1 VIISGG
7 AIGSPQILQMS
18 GVGPAAV
25 LQAAG
30 VEQVAELPVGEN
42 LQDHILVPIVFEAI
56 NGTTTMSEANA
67 LTTDQQV
74 EYRLLD
80 GGGFLSS
87 SGVDLMAFWLTEEGK
102 KQGYKFNDA
111 QIHALQ
117 GQPLNE
123 ILAQNL
129 GTDWETHWAGVPSDG
144 VYMAPSLLHPKSVG
158 TIKIKDADP
167 LHHPAIQ
174 PVSEMRPE

>member
-1 VIISGG
+1 MIISGG

-74 EYRLLD
+74 EYRCEKRH
-80 GGGFLSS
+80 FC
-87 SGVDLMAFWLTEEGK
+87 
-102 KQGYKFNDA
+102 
-111 QIHALQ
+111 
-117 GQPLNE
+117 
-123 ILAQNL
+123 
-129 GTDWETHWAGVPSDG
+129 
-144 VYMAPSLLHPKSVG
+144 
-158 TIKIKDADP
+158 
-167 LHHPAIQ
+167 AIYI
-174 PVSEMRPE
+174 